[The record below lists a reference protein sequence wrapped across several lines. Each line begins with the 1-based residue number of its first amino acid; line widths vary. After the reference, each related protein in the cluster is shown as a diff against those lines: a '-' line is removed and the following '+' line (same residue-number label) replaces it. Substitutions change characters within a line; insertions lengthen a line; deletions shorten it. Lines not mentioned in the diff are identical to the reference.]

1 MTPRTSDQARILP
14 TSVTPTHRGYF
25 YLSSRPL
32 HILLFLLPV
41 VIAAELG
48 TLGLG
53 GERIADQLA
62 AHQMLIRF
70 FDLFGVLGLHLP
82 ALAIVVT
89 LVVQH
94 FLSRDRWRIEPIVPA
109 AMVVESAF
117 LTGPLLILVLILQS
131 SPPAA
136 AGVDDAVLATRSGV
150 LLALGAGLYEEVL
163 FRLVLITAVHF
174 IAADL
179 IRVPDKGAKI
189 LAVVVS
195 AVLFTLHHNLD
206 PTASGTINP
215 RLAAFFF
222 LAGVYFGILFLA
234 RGLGIAV
241 GVHAVYDLLVLVV
254 MPGFAD
260 SE

>member
-1 MTPRTSDQARILP
+1 MNPRNRDPARILP
-14 TSVTPTHRGYF
+14 TCVAPARRGYF
-25 YLSSRPL
+25 DLSSRPL

-82 ALAIVVT
+82 ALALVVT

-94 FLSRDRWRIEPIVPA
+94 ILSRDRWRIEPIVPA

-136 AGVDDAVLATRSGV
+136 AGIDDAVLATRSGV

-163 FRLVLITAVHF
+163 FRLVLITAIHF

-179 IRVPDKGAKI
+179 LRVPDAGAKT
-189 LAVVVS
+189 LAVLVS
-195 AVLFTLHHNLD
+195 ALLFTLHHNLD
-206 PTASGTINP
+206 PASTGAVSP

-222 LAGVYFGILFLA
+222 LAGIYFGVLFLA

-260 SE
+260 AE